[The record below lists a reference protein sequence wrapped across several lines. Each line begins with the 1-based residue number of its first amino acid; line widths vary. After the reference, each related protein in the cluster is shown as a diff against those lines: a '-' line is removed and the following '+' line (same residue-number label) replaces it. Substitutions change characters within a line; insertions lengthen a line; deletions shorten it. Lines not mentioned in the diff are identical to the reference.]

1 MCVCGWVGWGG
12 GGGLTRKRPAKNLL
26 GALVP
31 AHFSFVRNLIMV
43 RTIDSNVGCL

>member
-1 MCVCGWVGWGG
+1 MCVGG
-12 GGGLTRKRPAKNLL
+12 GGGGGGRGLTRKRPTMNLL